1 MQNMMKDGESMLKI
15 QPLLWFCSF
24 VSFFLGNRSNCL
36 AMYFVWPTGRVSVGG
51 CVLTEK
57 YDVGH

>member
-24 VSFFLGNRSNCL
+24 VSFFSGESLKLPSHGFCL
-36 AMYFVWPTGRVSVGG
+36 ADWKSFGWWMCFNG
-51 CVLTEK
+51 K
-57 YDVGH
+57 I